1 MIRTGVVHLLPITHR
16 PQRLCRVPGREEKN
30 RPAEQ
35 NDWTSLKTANVRGHI
50 RTTKL
55 NGDHVV
61 LSWYN
66 KIGNN
71 ENLTFTPCSPH
82 LLE

>member
-1 MIRTGVVHLLPITHR
+1 MIHTGVVHFLPITHR
-16 PQRLCRVPGREEKN
+16 PQHIWRVPGREENN

-35 NDWTSLKTANVRGHI
+35 KDWTSLKTANVREHI

-71 ENLTFTPCSPH
+71 ENLTFPLVSPIS
-82 LLE
+82 